1 MKSTQRKT
9 QIFMIL
15 CLFSGSAFSKSK
27 FIEKA
32 YQKLEWQSKFKQIKG
47 GGTFYRTK
55 ATSFQSD
62 IYTLSPSKSY
72 TMVPFIEVGAGLMWD
87 NVISLKSYPAWLKA
101 GLTAHYGYRKN
112 GLKVDYD
119 NLISELSSQH
129 KQLWHTVNDFN
140 ITPYLEYIPL
150 HNETIQVGFK
160 VGLTL
165 CPKLFTTIKR
175 YDLPEATQQLV
186 SPGVY
191 AITGGAP
198 QFSGQTYY
206 AQSFHCFGNFGINV
220 AHSPKENLTI
230 SLEYYTTIGKVR
242 YKKQYYSSQ
251 PDDNVFLMT
260 SNLYVAYPDQY
271 VTWANKPR
279 LKMRAQHLACGIT
292 YNF

>member
-9 QIFMIL
+9 QFFMIL

-101 GLTAHYGYRKN
+101 GITAHYGYRKN
-112 GLKVDYD
+112 GLKVDY
-119 NLISELSSQH
+119 NVISEPRSDR

-191 AITGGAP
+191 AIAADAP

-206 AQSFHCFGNFGINV
+206 AQSFQCFGNFGMNI

-242 YKKQYYSSQ
+242 YKKEYYSSN
-251 PDDNVFLMT
+251 PDENAFLMSQANYT
-260 SNLYVAYPDQY
+260 VRPDQL
-271 VTWANKPR
+271 VAWADKPR
-279 LKMRAQHLACGIT
+279 LKMRAQHLACAIIC
-292 YNF
+292 NF